1 MDTLA
6 DRILAY
12 HRQLESDWPVPEGWH
27 VLFPFQ
33 NAETWRVM
41 EAFYRKYYD
50 DCALRS
56 LLFGI
61 NPGRFGAGITGIA
74 FTDPIRLETVCGIP
88 NDFEKKPELS
98 SIFIYEVIER
108 MGGPEAFFGK
118 YYITSVSPL
127 GFLRESVNANYYDH
141 PDLLRAV
148 RPLIERHVQ
157 AQLALFGPQRVAL
170 SIGRGQ
176 NYQFFRRANQV
187 KGWFEEIWPLPHPRW
202 VMQYRRRQKSSFVEQ
217 YVARLSSA
225 HQRNIVKGKTDDQA

>member
-12 HRQLESDWPVPEGWH
+12 HRQLTPEWPLPPGWQ
-27 VLFPFQ
+27 VLFPFRK
-33 NAETWRVM
+33 AETWRVM
-41 EAFYRKYYD
+41 EIFYRKYYS
-50 DCALRS
+50 DCARRT

-74 FTDPIRLETVCGIP
+74 FTDPIRLEAVCGIA

-98 SIFIYEVIER
+98 SVFIYELVER

-127 GFLRESVNANYYDH
+127 GFVHEGLNANYYDH
-141 PDLLRAV
+141 PELLRAV
-148 RPLIERHVQ
+148 RPLIEKHIQ
-157 AQLALFGPQRVAL
+157 AQIAIFGPTRIAL
-170 SIGRGQ
+170 SVGQGQ
-176 NYQFFRRANQV
+176 NYQFFQKANRD

-202 VMQYRRRQKSSFVEQ
+202 VMQYRRRQKNSFVER
-217 YVARLSSA
+217 YVERLTQA
-225 HQRNIVKGKTDDQA
+225 HQRNLSERRHE